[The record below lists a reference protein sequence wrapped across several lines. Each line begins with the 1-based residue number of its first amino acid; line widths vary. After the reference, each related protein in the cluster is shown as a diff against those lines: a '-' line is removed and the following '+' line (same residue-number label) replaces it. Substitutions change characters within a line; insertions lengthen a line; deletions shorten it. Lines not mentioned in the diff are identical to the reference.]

1 GTLVF
6 VRDPGARR
14 QALAVVDGTR
24 VLAIGAAPGEPFERS
39 GWEYAAE
46 VLTFFDAGKY
56 QEALAFAQE
65 VLVDHPADWSILYW
79 AARSAATIGRH
90 EEALAY
96 LERAIPLEPTVLEYV
111 GRHSVFDPI
120 RERLPTVPG

>member
-1 GTLVF
+1 VF

-14 QALAVVDGTR
+14 EARAVGDGTR
-24 VLAIGAAPGEPFERS
+24 ILAIGAARGEAFERS

-46 VLTFFDAGKY
+46 FLTFFDVGKY
-56 QEALAFAQE
+56 EEALAFAQE
-65 VLVDHPADWSILYW
+65 VLVDHPADWPILYW
-79 AARSAATIGRH
+79 AARSAAMLGRH
-90 EEALAY
+90 DEALAY

-120 RERLPTVPG
+120 RDRLPTVPG